1 MSTEPWLQVARSKRR
16 THARI
21 ARASLALFLWAT
33 AVVAASAPGEEA
45 GTPSQ
50 NPVRIQSEQLVAE
63 MATDT
68 AEFSGAVRVEGDGY
82 TITADTITIQFRP
95 GTVSQNRSGGT
106 ISAKE
111 ISRMTARGRVRIQTE
126 TLTATSEQAVY
137 DPDSSRLWLLAT
149 DEPLP
154 DKDAREGNRK
164 PAAGNTQAQAAL
176 RASAS
181 RVQVILLPTAGR

>member
-1 MSTEPWLQVARSKRR
+1 MSTAPWLQVVRSKRR

-21 ARASLALFLWAT
+21 ARASLVLFLWAT

-45 GTPSQ
+45 GAPSQ

-82 TITADTITIQFRP
+82 TITADSITIQFRP

-126 TLTATSEQAVY
+126 TLTATAGQAVY
-137 DPDSSRLWLLAT
+137 DPDSGRLWLLAT
-149 DEPLP
+149 DEPSP
-154 DKDAREGNRK
+154 AKVVREGQRK
-164 PAAGNTQAQAAL
+164 PATGHREAQAAH
-176 RASAS
+176 RASAP
-181 RVQVILLPTAGR
+181 RVQVILQPTAGR